1 MIVNVVPN
9 ADPAYAL
16 VEGIQSDRALSILIR
31 AVMDWYAFGR
41 YNYVVVDL
49 TSFDDWSPRVVD
61 GLANAVST
69 AAGAGHWLAF
79 FPVNTYWLRGTAE
92 DRFHAYPDLTHA
104 QRAMRQNWY
113 AATANS
119 GKRHRRRCQDRT
131 CARVV
136 GEE

>member
-1 MIVNVVPN
+1 MIVNVVPH
-9 ADPAYAL
+9 ADPPYAL

-49 TSFDDWSPRVVD
+49 TSFDDWSPWIVD

-79 FPVNTYWLRGTAE
+79 FPVNTYWLRSDAG
-92 DRFHAYPDLTHA
+92 DRFHGYPDWTHV
-104 QRAMRQNWY
+104 QRAMRQNRHV
-113 AATANS
+113 AAANS
-119 GKRHRRRCQDRT
+119 GKRHRWRRQVRAW
-131 CARVV
+131 AR
-136 GEE
+136 